1 MSGGRTTWV
10 SSMPVPLLTNWQVL
24 KNYTQ
29 QGQMDGVL
37 RRDSSQERDMPHPVR
52 LGQGNGL
59 FQGAAM
65 EGGHRAGVDQMAS
78 GEMHY
83 RKQSLLGPGPSW
95 RVPQWPHRGTI
106 SPPQQ
111 TRCCCFFQLFVFAE
125 DIF

>member
-1 MSGGRTTWV
+1 M

-37 RRDSSQERDMPHPVR
+37 RRDPSQERDMPHPVR

-65 EGGHRAGVDQMAS
+65 EEGGTGQESIRWP
-78 GEMHY
+78 
-83 RKQSLLGPGPSW
+83 LGRCTTGSNPV
-95 RVPQWPHRGTI
+95 RTGT
-106 SPPQQ
+106 
-111 TRCCCFFQLFVFAE
+111 
-125 DIF
+125 